1 MIPNTKLWIV
11 RQPNNKLF
19 LYSEKPSNDNIENS
33 IEINSEL
40 YPEVTT
46 ANSPQM
52 LVSFLSVLKNII

>member
-1 MIPNTKLWIV
+1 MVPNTKLWIV

-19 LYSEKPSNDNIENS
+19 LYSEKPSNDNIENN

>member
-1 MIPNTKLWIV
+1 MVPNTKLWIV

-40 YPEVTT
+40 YPEITT

-52 LVSFLSVLKNII
+52 LVSFHSVLKNIM

>member
-1 MIPNTKLWIV
+1 MVPNTKLWIV

-46 ANSPQM
+46 SNSPQM

>member
-1 MIPNTKLWIV
+1 MVPNTKLWLI
-11 RQPNNKLF
+11 RKPNNQLF
-19 LYSEKPSNDNIENS
+19 LYSEKPSTDNVANG

-52 LVSFLSVLKNII
+52 LVSFHSVLKNIM

>member
-1 MIPNTKLWIV
+1 MVPNTKLWIV

-19 LYSEKPSNDNIENS
+19 LYSEKPSNNNVANG
-33 IEINSEL
+33 IEINNEL

>member
-1 MIPNTKLWIV
+1 MVPNTKLWIV

-19 LYSEKPSNDNIENS
+19 LYSEKPSNDNINNS

>member
-1 MIPNTKLWIV
+1 MVPNTKLWIV

-19 LYSEKPSNDNIENS
+19 LYSEKPSNDNIDNS

>member
-1 MIPNTKLWIV
+1 MVPNTKLWIV